1 MRDVI
6 LRMSKAHPRY
16 VECADPLI
24 ARAHVSF
31 PYERRVFRIEY
42 PESARPQFTFA
53 AGVASV
59 VDCSEDGFRYL
70 SPTGTYPPVGTIIE
84 GSIRF
89 RGTPGESKVRGA
101 VVRCQGGEVAMHLE
115 APGVSTAV
123 LFAEQRF
130 LRARYPAR
138 DRSTGPNGRQKL

>member
-1 MRDVI
+1 M
-6 LRMSKAHPRY
+6 AHPRG
-16 VECADPLI
+16 VECADSPL
-24 ARAHVSF
+24 APPHVSF
-31 PYERRVFRIEY
+31 PFDRRVFRIEY
-42 PESARPQFTFA
+42 PESARPEFTFA
-53 AGVASV
+53 DGVAGV
-59 VDCSEDGFRYL
+59 VDCSEDGLRYR

-89 RGTPGESKVRGA
+89 RGTPAQAKVRGT

-115 APGVSTAV
+115 APGVATAV

-138 DRSTGPNGRQKL
+138 ERSTGPD